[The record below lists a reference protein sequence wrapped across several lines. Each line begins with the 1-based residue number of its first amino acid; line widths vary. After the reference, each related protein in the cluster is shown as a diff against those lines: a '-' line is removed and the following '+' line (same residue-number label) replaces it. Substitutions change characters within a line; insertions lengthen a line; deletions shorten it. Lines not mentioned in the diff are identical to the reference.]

1 MSDKSNRPYGESTPI
16 AGPHA
21 AGIFLSVLFFRGGRP
36 LVYFGG
42 AVAIIGALIGFQ
54 YLLAHAPSITMSAPP
69 DYCAIEADDA
79 IVGRHRRNAE
89 TRLALATRD
98 AHAPLAMTER
108 PPLTYELVGLFME
121 CAPLA
126 ALRAGKDV
134 SLRPWLIVTA
144 MHATALDVPI
154 KVGREDLLKE
164 VADQYGRSV
173 GHWRFEDANV
183 EERAAGRG
191 DKLAYVVVAVA
202 SDNSAFYMI
211 EEERDP
217 VVRERV
223 LDIATVAITAVRGAI
238 VRVEIMFDPA
248 DELSTGQLL
257 AELKAVVRKLLED
270 NNDL

>member
-1 MSDKSNRPYGESTPI
+1 MTDRSTEPHGESTPI

-21 AGIFLSVLFFRGGRP
+21 AGIFLSVLSFRGGRP
-36 LVYFGG
+36 LIYFAG

-54 YLLAHAPSITMSAPP
+54 YLLAHAPGITMSAPP

-79 IVGRHRRNAE
+79 LVGRHRRNVE

-108 PPLTYELVGLFME
+108 LPFTYELVGLFVG

-126 ALRAGKDV
+126 ALRAGEDV
-134 SLRPWLIVTA
+134 SLRPWLVVTA
-144 MHATALDVPI
+144 IRAKALDVPI
-154 KVGREDLLKE
+154 KFGREDLLKE
-164 VADQYGRSV
+164 AADQYGRSV
-173 GHWRFEDANV
+173 GDWRFEEANV

-191 DKLAYVVVAVA
+191 DKLAYVVVAVD
-202 SDNSAFYMI
+202 SDGSAFYMI

-223 LDIATVAITAVRGAI
+223 LDITAVGITAVHGAI
-238 VRVEIMFDPA
+238 VRVEVMFDPA
-248 DELSTGQLL
+248 DQLSNGQLL
-257 AELKAVVRKLLED
+257 AQLKAIVRKLLED
-270 NNDL
+270 NDDL